1 MSHHPARETL
11 EGFLLGALPV
21 HEAKAVTAHLMGGCV
36 RCQQFLAPL
45 ASALFTEPEEDELSL
60 SPAMDAAYDDAISAA
75 YDAVFA
81 KAFSVEN
88 REPVPGDADFATPE
102 NCQILLERS
111 YAVRLSD
118 PEEMLRLSKLAALC
132 AEDLEPAL
140 YEAAQVA
147 DLRAR
152 AWADLA
158 NAFRITG
165 DLVQA
170 SRAMTRAVDCR
181 SQGSGD
187 PLLLAHIS
195 AHSAPLYCAQRK
207 FPEAFRLLDVAY
219 TLYMQHGDP
228 HNAGRALIARGLYTG
243 YTGEPEEGLRYL
255 LQGLNTIDRVR
266 EPRLAFQALHN
277 ILLLRVELGEFQE
290 ARQILRQM
298 QPLYALYLGEAERPK
313 LHWVEGKIAAGLGEV
328 KVAEAAFLQ
337 AREAFTHAGQSYRA
351 ALASLDL
358 SAVWLRQGRT
368 AEVRQLVAEMLTTF
382 RAVGVEREAL
392 AGILLL
398 RDAVECEQASLELLD
413 LIATS
418 LGRLERR
425 MAPPLDPEGR

>member
-1 MSHHPARETL
+1 MSHHPTRETL
-11 EGFLLGALPV
+11 EEFLLGALPV
-21 HEAKAVTAHLMGGCV
+21 REAKAVTAHLMGGCV

-45 ASALFTEPEEDELSL
+45 ASALFTEPEEDEFEL
-60 SPAMDAAYDDAISAA
+60 SPEMDAAYDDAISAA

-81 KAFSVEN
+81 KAFSQE
-88 REPVPGDADFATPE
+88 REPVPGDADFSTPE
-102 NCQILLERS
+102 NCQALLDRS
-111 YAVRLSD
+111 YTSRLND
-118 PEEMLRLSKLAALC
+118 PEEMLRLNKLAVLS
-132 AEDLEPAL
+132 AEDLDPVIYGQAEI
-140 YEAAQVA
+140 A
-147 DLRAR
+147 DLQAR
-152 AWADLA
+152 AWAELA
-158 NAFRITG
+158 NAFRIAG
-165 DLVQA
+165 DLSQA
-170 SRAMTRAVDCR
+170 SRAISRAVER
-181 SQGSGD
+181 RQAGSGG
-187 PLLLAHIS
+187 PFLLARIADLS
-195 AHSAPLYCAQRK
+195 ATLFCAQRK
-207 FPEAFRLLDVAY
+207 FGEAFRLLDMAY
-219 TLYMQHGDP
+219 SLYMQQGDR
-228 HNAGRALIARGLYTG
+228 HSAGRMLIARGLYVG

-298 QPLYALYLGEAERPK
+298 QPLYALSLGEAERPK